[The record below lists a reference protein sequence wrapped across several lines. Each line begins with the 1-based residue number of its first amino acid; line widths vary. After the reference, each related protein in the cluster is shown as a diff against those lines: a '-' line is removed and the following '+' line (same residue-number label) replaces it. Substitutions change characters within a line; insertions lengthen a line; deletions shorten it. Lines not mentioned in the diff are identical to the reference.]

1 MFWMRGGRKLKPMA
15 GNWWRQLV
23 RIPYKTLCFCVVY
36 ENYNTVAAQ
45 AQHIQLQWKHT
56 QNTMPETPRIIKPPG
71 GGREGGRG
79 FNNQGEGLLVPAP
92 RYLVSLEH
100 HFWKKHVIQIWD
112 AVFRKTAPQIII
124 IL

>member
-56 QNTMPETPRIIKPPG
+56 QNEMPETPRIIQTPG
-71 GGREGGRG
+71 GGRGGGRG

-92 RYLVSLEH
+92 RYLGSLEH
-100 HFWKKHVIQIWD
+100 HFGRNTSYKLEMPFFKKRRH
-112 AVFRKTAPQIII
+112 K
-124 IL
+124 LL